1 MNQIMN
7 QHEEIIGLMKGTIPY
22 SKQTLSNL
30 SNLIDEYPYFQA
42 AHLLHTLNLLHL
54 DDTHF
59 LFDLRKTAIYVPDRK
74 QLFYQIEDD
83 FFSPER
89 MEELEGK
96 ILPLNSPFELVNTF
110 LSKSEEST
118 KSKNEE
124 NTKSKDE
131 ENTKSRNEEN
141 TKSKKVEIE
150 LSPVPTDYVSYL
162 LANKTENEDEE
173 APPLQHQEAIDK
185 FLEKDAVSSV
195 KIKLEHPDKQEVEPV
210 AIEPPAE
217 SIGGNGF
224 FSETLA
230 KIYIKQKKFEKALE
244 IIRKLNLI
252 YPEKS
257 RYFANQ
263 IRFLEKLIIYTNKN

>member
-1 MNQIMN
+1 MN

-22 SKQTLSNL
+22 TKKTLSNL

-54 DDTHF
+54 EDTHF

-74 QLFYQIEDD
+74 QLFFRIEDD
-83 FFSPER
+83 FFNPER
-89 MEELEGK
+89 IGLEDNM
-96 ILPLNSPFELVNTF
+96 LPLDSPFSIDLKNDRKTEP
-110 LSKSEEST
+110 T
-118 KSKNEE
+118 K
-124 NTKSKDE
+124 
-131 ENTKSRNEEN
+131 
-141 TKSKKVEIE
+141 IE
-150 LSPVPTDYVSYL
+150 LNSFPASVDYASVYL
-162 LANKTENEDEE
+162 SDKQENKET
-173 APPLQHQEAIDK
+173 PPLHHQEIIDEYIK
-185 FLEKDAVSSV
+185 KEATLGV
-195 KIKLEHPDKQEVEPV
+195 KIKLDPNKPEAELP
-210 AIEPPAE
+210 EPPSE
-217 SIGGNGF
+217 SLSGNGF

-230 KIYIKQKKFEKALE
+230 KIYIKQKKYAKALE